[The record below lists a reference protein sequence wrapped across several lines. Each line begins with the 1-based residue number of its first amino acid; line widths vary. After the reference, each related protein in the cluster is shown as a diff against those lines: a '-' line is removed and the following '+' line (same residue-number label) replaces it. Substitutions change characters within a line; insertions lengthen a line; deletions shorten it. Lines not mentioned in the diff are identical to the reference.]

1 MTGTQP
7 LLDDAQGSG
16 WVEEVTPELLPT
28 QGSPVLQGPT
38 AFPGPRASFT
48 PPHRAWTR
56 GERTNSPRTA
66 HRKGKP
72 HWLLPTNLKHH
83 IKRQEPSGQPRLG
96 QEVLLGGEE
105 DEPGA
110 KVDGA
115 GCSPCL
121 NPIKWSKQQGA
132 QEP

>member
-48 PPHRAWTR
+48 PHTGHGPEGR
-56 GERTNSPRTA
+56 GQTA
-66 HRKGKP
+66 HAPPAGKEN
-72 HWLLPTNLKHH
+72 HTWLLPTNLKHQ